1 MARVWDLL
9 DKAYL
14 LIDAGYLGQARAI
27 IRQIL
32 TNDPQNVQVWNV
44 YISTYNSVS
53 DLEDLKES
61 VQVIWLSKVRGKD
74 YLNAN
79 LRYILRRIDEKIA
92 SL

>member
-14 LIDAGYLGQARAI
+14 LIDAGYLNQARTI

-32 TNDPQNVQVWNV
+32 TYDPQNVQAWDV
-44 YISTYNSVS
+44 YISTYSSAS
-53 DLEDLKES
+53 DLEELKES
-61 VQVIWLSKVRGKD
+61 VQLIWRSKVRGKD

-79 LRYILRRIDEKIA
+79 LRYILRRINERIA